1 MHAKRP
7 NLAFAMLLALFG
19 YLLPISLIQAATPA
33 INLCVDDNFAPFEY
47 ASPASNSTAHVVR
60 GATISMVERI
70 LNRHQISYSIKWLP
84 WTRCLAYVKSGN
96 IQIGMD
102 AYYDAR
108 RDQDIA
114 YSEPYYTLTPQY
126 YYSRQRFPHGLGI
139 KWRTNLKQYRGC
151 GVLGYSYTHYGLGK
165 SDIDSGAQDHATLI
179 RKLSMG
185 RCDYFVEELE
195 VMQGY
200 ALTGTPYLN
209 NPDLGHAG
217 VPGVIAP
224 KLHLIISRKTPSMQ
238 NLLSLLN
245 REIIQMHKNGEMQ
258 QLVDNN
264 LRQSIRGSSKMNGK
278 HLKSSMF

>member
-165 SDIDSGAQDHATLI
+165 SDIDSGAQDHAC
-179 RKLSMG
+179 G
-185 RCDYFVEELE
+185 RAHCKPSE
-195 VMQGY
+195 
-200 ALTGTPYLN
+200 
-209 NPDLGHAG
+209 
-217 VPGVIAP
+217 VIAECCP
-224 KLHLIISRKTPSMQ
+224 RYQSNGAFSLEATRGALGDSGYLLVLANGRGLHYTTTYVHPVASGWQ
-238 NLLSLLN
+238 C
-245 REIIQMHKNGEMQ
+245 
-258 QLVDNN
+258 
-264 LRQSIRGSSKMNGK
+264 
-278 HLKSSMF
+278 